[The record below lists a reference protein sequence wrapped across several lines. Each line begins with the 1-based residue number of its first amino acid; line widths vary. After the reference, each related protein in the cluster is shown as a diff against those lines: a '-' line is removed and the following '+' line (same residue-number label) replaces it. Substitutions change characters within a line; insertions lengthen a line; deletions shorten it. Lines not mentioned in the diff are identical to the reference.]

1 MPAIAP
7 GESPELD
14 SLTISV
20 VGTDSVE
27 LVIMVGI
34 MVVVLDAAS
43 VVVLDAPSVVV
54 LDGLSVVVLNTLVE
68 AVVFGAML
76 VDVMFSPPHRNTDRK
91 IEKG

>member
-27 LVIMVGI
+27 SVP
-34 MVVVLDAAS
+34 MVVVLVVSDAVTVA
-43 VVVLDAPSVVV
+43 VLDPSVVAV
-54 LDGLSVVVLNTLVE
+54 DGTVDVVVVAGVALVGTS
-68 AVVFGAML
+68 V
-76 VDVMFSPPHRNTDRK
+76 SPCPLHRNTVRK
-91 IEKG
+91 IKKD